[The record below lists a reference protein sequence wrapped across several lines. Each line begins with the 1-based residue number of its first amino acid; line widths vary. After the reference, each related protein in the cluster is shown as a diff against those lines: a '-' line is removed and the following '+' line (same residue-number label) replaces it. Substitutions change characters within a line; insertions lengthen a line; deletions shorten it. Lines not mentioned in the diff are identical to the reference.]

1 MSFEV
6 QTKVQSRAHIPVT
19 YAPKRPRKHAQEPLV
34 KMNPIGPSRIMPN
47 AYLQEKDTYP
57 YSSALT
63 NNHPQDLRP
72 FPLGSTLPITKRG
85 KHAQTCSRHQPP
97 AYQPNPTHS
106 IFHHLNRTSR
116 PSSSSI
122 LLPLHHPS
130 HSKCAAPIAIHLP
143 SPRAATRSLL
153 SIQFGI
159 PAQRLVKD

>member
-19 YAPKRPRKHAQEPLV
+19 YAPKRPHKHAQEPLV
-34 KMNPIGPSRIMPN
+34 KMNPIGPSTIMPN

-63 NNHPQDLRP
+63 NNHPQDIRP
-72 FPLGSTLPITKRG
+72 FPLGSTLPIIKRG

-106 IFHHLNRTSR
+106 IFHHLNKT
-116 PSSSSI
+116 PTPPSSSI
-122 LLPLHHPS
+122 LLLLHHHLVHNVRLRLQFTSPPLERRRDRY
-130 HSKCAAPIAIHLP
+130 HSSNLEFQLNAL
-143 SPRAATRSLL
+143 
-153 SIQFGI
+153 
-159 PAQRLVKD
+159 